1 MTKGD
6 QFNCK
11 TDDYVIYTFTG
22 KKVKGATIF
31 QHDKAY
37 QFTVEPK
44 VKNSI
49 KPMKVYK
56 SQSWIDSYFVA
67 IK

>member
-1 MTKGD
+1 MKKGD
-6 QFNCK
+6 KFTCL

-22 KKVKGATIF
+22 KKVTGKTIF
-31 QHDKAY
+31 QHDEAY
-37 QFTVEPK
+37 QFIVEPK

-56 SQSWIDSYFVA
+56 SQSWVDSYFEE